1 MTKKIASELVRYY
14 SNENGPTIGVT
25 VKDVINVD
33 GMYFRDINGDGK
45 LNVYKDWRKSPKE
58 RAKALAADLSIDEK
72 IGLIFINS
80 WNMGRFQEDKE
91 QVDETGLLD
100 EKHVKK
106 GESIFSVESTYGT
119 THTVKE
125 WGIRHLIL
133 RQNPKPDELVDWMNQ
148 LNLLTEECDHAIP
161 MVMVSN
167 SRNENG
173 EMVFGMND
181 AVGVF
186 AAWPGTMGIA
196 AAIKGSDISIIDDFA
211 DCIRKEWDAVGMKKG
226 YMYMADVMTDP
237 RWQRTYGTF
246 GEDPALIQ
254 DIFERLIPGIQGSS
268 EGVTTDGV
276 AMTVK
281 HFPGGGARENG
292 FDPHYKQ
299 GQWNVYQ
306 TEGSLQK
313 YHLPGF
319 AVAIDKNASSIMPY
333 YAKPALE
340 KSKPQVDLDGNPVEM
355 KPLGFAFNKFF
366 NEELLRNRMGFKG
379 YINSDSGIIGKMC
392 WGVEELDEAERT
404 ALALNSGV
412 DIISGS
418 LSIAE
423 AKEAYERRTN
433 GYYTTEGNKL
443 PEGYTLEQ
451 VTLTDE
457 VLTKAVER
465 TLTEMFELGI
475 MDNPYRDAAKAVEV
489 VKTQKHWDAAYDVH
503 RKSVVLLK
511 NEDEVL
517 PLTSEKL
524 QGKKVYVE
532 GFKKKAE
539 EAEKLTEN
547 LRKQL
552 SEEASLTLT
561 EDYKEAD
568 YAILFVNPSSGDYF
582 NATPGYLEL
591 DICDAKT
598 VVNVDEVGRPAEET
612 HEETTLANADKIREI
627 YEAVSAKGGKVIS
640 NINFTLAWI
649 VGNVEKN
656 CHALLAG
663 FDTYPSATMD
673 VILGRF
679 NPVGKMPITLPK
691 DDSVIAVDKNGVCVS
706 PNDVPGY
713 DKDMYMPE
721 SMKDENGKAYAYRD
735 KCGNYYELNFGL
747 SYK

>member
-1 MTKKIASELVRYY
+1 MAKKIASELVKYY
-14 SNENGPTIGVT
+14 RNENGPTIGVT
-25 VKDVINVD
+25 VKNAINVD

-45 LNVYKDWRKSPKE
+45 LNIYKDWRKSPEE

-72 IGLIFINS
+72 IGLLFINS

-91 QVDETGLLD
+91 HVDETGLLD

-119 THTVKE
+119 THTIKE

-161 MVMVSN
+161 VLMVSN

-186 AAWPGTMGIA
+186 ATWPGTMGIA

-211 DCIRKEWDAVGMKKG
+211 ECIRKEWDAVGMKKG

-254 DIFERLIPGIQGSS
+254 DIFKRLIPGIQGST
-268 EGVTTDGV
+268 EGITTDGI
-276 AMTVK
+276 AMTIK

-319 AVAIDKNASSIMPY
+319 AVAIDKNAASIMPY
-333 YAKPALE
+333 YAKPAAE
-340 KSKPQVDLDGNPVEM
+340 KSKLQVDLDGNPVDM
-355 KPLGFAFNKFF
+355 TPVGFAFNKFF
-366 NEELLRNRMGFKG
+366 IEELLRDRMGFKG
-379 YINSDSGIIGKMC
+379 YVNSDSGIIGKMA
-392 WGVEELDEAERT
+392 WGVEALDEAERT

-418 LSIAE
+418 LSVAE
-423 AKEAYERRTN
+423 AKEAYERGQN
-433 GYYTTEGNKL
+433 GYYTTDGNKV
-443 PEGYTLEQ
+443 PEGYTVEE

-465 TLTEMFELGI
+465 TLKEMFELGI
-475 MDNPYRDAAKAVEV
+475 MDNPYRDGAKAVEI
-489 VKTQKHWDAAYDVH
+489 VKTQKHWDNAYDVH

-511 NEDEVL
+511 NEGDIL
-517 PLTSEKL
+517 PLTAEKVA
-524 QGKKVYVE
+524 GKKVYVE

-552 SEEASLTLT
+552 SEELSLTLT

-591 DICDAKT
+591 DICDKKV
-598 VVNVDEVGRPAEET
+598 VVNVDEEGCPAEET

-627 YEAVSAKGGKVIS
+627 YVAVSENGGKVIS
-640 NINFTLAWI
+640 NINFTLAWM
-649 VGNVEKN
+649 VGNVEKYS
-656 CHALLAG
+656 HALLAG

-679 NPVGKMPITLPK
+679 SPIGKMPITLPK
-691 DDSVIAVDKNGVCVS
+691 DDSVIAVNKDGVCVS

-713 DKDMYMPE
+713 DKDQYMPE
-721 SMKDENGKAYAYRD
+721 EMKDENGKAYAYRD

-747 SYK
+747 TYK

>member
-1 MTKKIASELVRYY
+1 MSKKIASELVKYY
-14 SNENGPTIGVT
+14 RNENGPTIGVT
-25 VKDVINVD
+25 VKNAINVD

-45 LNVYKDWRKSPKE
+45 LNVYKDWRKSPEE

-72 IGLIFINS
+72 IGLLFINS

-91 QVDETGLLD
+91 HVDETGLLD

-119 THTVKE
+119 THTIKE

-148 LNLLTEECDHAIP
+148 LNLLTEECEHTIP
-161 MVMVSN
+161 VLMVSN

-186 AAWPGTMGIA
+186 ATWPGTMGIA

-211 DCIRKEWDAVGMKKG
+211 ECIRKEWNAVGMKKG

-254 DIFERLIPGIQGSS
+254 DIFKRLIPGIQGST
-268 EGVTTDGV
+268 EGITTDGI
-276 AMTVK
+276 AMTIK

-319 AVAIDKNASSIMPY
+319 AVAIDKNAASIMPY
-333 YAKPALE
+333 YAKPAAG

-355 KPLGFAFNKFF
+355 TPVGFAFNKFF
-366 NEELLRNRMGFKG
+366 IEELLRERMGFKG
-379 YINSDSGIIGKMC
+379 YVNSDSGIIGKMA
-392 WGVEELDEAERT
+392 WGVEALDEAERT

-418 LSIAE
+418 LSVAE
-423 AKEAYERRTN
+423 AKEAYERGQN
-433 GYYTTEGNKL
+433 GYYTTDGNKV
-443 PEGYTLEQ
+443 PAGYTVEEI
-451 VTLTDE
+451 TLTDE

-465 TLTEMFELGI
+465 TLKEMFELGI
-475 MDNPYRDAAKAVEV
+475 MDNPYRDGAKAVEI
-489 VKTQKHWDAAYDVH
+489 VKTQKHWDDAYDVH

-511 NEDEVL
+511 NEDDIL
-517 PLTSEKL
+517 PLTAEKVE
-524 QGKKVYVE
+524 GKKVYVE

-552 SEEASLTLT
+552 SEELSLTLT

-591 DICDAKT
+591 DICDKKV
-598 VVNVDEVGRPAEET
+598 VVNVDEEGCPAEET

-627 YEAVSAKGGKVIS
+627 YVAVSENGGKVIS
-640 NINFTLAWI
+640 NINFTLAWM
-649 VGNVEKN
+649 VGNVEKYS
-656 CHALLAG
+656 HALLAG

-679 NPVGKMPITLPK
+679 SPVGKMPITLPK
-691 DDSVIAVDKNGVCVS
+691 DDSVIAVNKDGVCVS

-713 DKDMYMPE
+713 DKDKYMPE
-721 SMKDENGKAYAYRD
+721 EMKDENGKAYAYRD

-747 SYK
+747 TYK